1 MAANHAI
8 TDPQHPTFAET
19 PVNATLP
26 VDEALGPDAPESYR
40 SSATDSG
47 RPIREFEAIC
57 AKHNLPCGAPENLVP
72 FLTALAENKLLAMNF
87 WSVVARLSDGR
98 HGPALSQEQILAA
111 IVQAVTGQS
120 KDKIASAQQEPI
132 TQLGRMLAGEDI
144 GTSHPPTALEE
155 LPAATAPQEPSSA
168 PEAPEKSPRSDR
180 HFGVTQLHLDTA
192 EQAADTP
199 PKAAPPSSRRSSSR
213 SRLVLTPD
221 LSRPHA
227 ETDQRPLSHRRA
239 PLRTDPDPQADEPRI
254 SIPLSAYAGQDDQRS
269 PGRRAAAVVLSLALL
284 GGAAVFL
291 LRGVTA
297 WRQPGNTVQQ
307 AFASFAQSTAATF
320 HHVRDA
326 IHGSSTAAHTG
337 VSSDPA
343 LPSTSNPEPPPVTPA
358 AVAPA
363 AASRADSPAT
373 ASISDQSN
381 ASTASPTKANVP
393 NQATSPATTNPR
405 YPPPASRTTSR
416 ARAEEDVASAD
427 DAARDAALTQ
437 VPGTEMRS
445 HLFVSRFPI
454 VPDSAN
460 ADAVS
465 GVVTLHAVITARGTV
480 EHVYAISGPAA
491 LRQAAIDAVSG
502 WRYRPYMLNG
512 QPVDVSTTIRVDFSG
527 NL

>member
-8 TDPQHPTFAET
+8 TDPQHPNSTEM

-26 VDEALGPDAPESYR
+26 VDEALGPDAPEPYR
-40 SSATDSG
+40 SSSPDPG
-47 RPIREFEAIC
+47 RPVREFEAIC
-57 AKHNLPCGAPENLVP
+57 AKHNLACGAPGNLTP
-72 FLTALAENKLLAMNF
+72 FLGALTDNKLLAMNF

-98 HGPALSQEQILAA
+98 HGSALSQEQILAA

-120 KDKIASAQQEPI
+120 KDKMASAQQEPV

-144 GTSHPPTALEE
+144 RTSHPPAAPADTT
-155 LPAATAPQEPSSA
+155 AATAPQEPSSA
-168 PEAPEKSPRSDR
+168 LEEPPRSGWR
-180 HFGVTQLHLDTA
+180 SGVTQLHLDTT
-192 EQAADTP
+192 ERAADTP
-199 PKAAPPSSRRSSSR
+199 PEAPTPSSPRSSIR

-227 ETDQRPLSHRRA
+227 EINQPPLSHRSA
-239 PLRTDPDPQADEPRI
+239 PLRTGPEPDEPRI
-254 SIPLSAYAGQDDQRS
+254 SIPLSAYADQDDARS
-269 PGRRAAAVVLSLALL
+269 PARRAGAVLLTLVLL
-284 GGAAVFL
+284 GGAALFL

-307 AFASFAQSTAATF
+307 AFASFAQSSAATF
-320 HHVRDA
+320 HRVRDA
-326 IHGSSTAAHTG
+326 IHGSSTASNSPI
-337 VSSDPA
+337 SSEPA
-343 LPSTSNPEPPPVTPA
+343 LPSTSNPEPAPVTPA
-358 AVAPA
+358 AVVPPPA
-363 AASRADSPAT
+363 SGAEIAATPST
-373 ASISDQSN
+373 SDQSN
-381 ASTASPTKANVP
+381 ASTASPTKANP
-393 NQATSPATTNPR
+393 PTATTAPTTTISR
-405 YPPPASRTTSR
+405 YAPSTSR
-416 ARAEEDVASAD
+416 STKRAHAEEDVASAD

-437 VPGTEMRS
+437 VPGAEMRS
-445 HLFVSRFPI
+445 HLFASRFPI
-454 VPDSAN
+454 VPDAVN

-480 EHVYAISGPAA
+480 EHVYAISGPPA

>member
-1 MAANHAI
+1 MTAHAHLV
-8 TDPQHPTFAET
+8 DDE
-19 PVNATLP
+19 PV
-26 VDEALGPDAPESYR
+26 AP
-40 SSATDSG
+40 SSADAVDPG

-57 AKHNLPCGAPENLVP
+57 AKHNLACGAPENLVP
-72 FLTALAENKLLAMNF
+72 FLAALAENKLLAMNF

-98 HGPALSQEQILAA
+98 HGPALSQEQILTA

-144 GTSHPPTALEE
+144 GIPHPPAALEE

-180 HFGVTQLHLDTA
+180 HSGVTQLHLRSA
-192 EQAADTP
+192 EQAANP
-199 PKAAPPSSRRSSSR
+199 PLEVADHPSRRSSIR

-227 ETDQRPLSHRRA
+227 ETDQRSLSHRRA
-239 PLRTDPDPQADEPRI
+239 PLRTEPDREADEPRI
-254 SIPLSAYAGQDDQRS
+254 SIPLSAYADQDDARS
-269 PGRRAAAVVLSLALL
+269 PARRLGIVLLALVLL
-284 GGAAVFL
+284 GGAALFL

-307 AFASFAQSTAATF
+307 AFASFAQSTTATF
-320 HHVRDA
+320 HRVRDA
-326 IHGSSTAAHTG
+326 IHGSSTAAHTA
-337 VSSDPA
+337 VNSDPT

-358 AVAPA
+358 AVAPE
-363 AASRADSPAT
+363 AASSAGTT
-373 ASISDQSN
+373 ANTSTSDQSG
-381 ASTASPTKANVP
+381 AFTASPPKVNAP
-393 NQATSPATTNPR
+393 NAATSPATTSPR
-405 YPPPASRTTSR
+405 YAPPATRTTGR

-437 VPGTEMRS
+437 VPGNEMRS
-445 HLFVSRFPI
+445 HLFASRFPI

>member
-1 MAANHAI
+1 MTAHAHVVDDEPVAPSS
-8 TDPQHPTFAET
+8 TDA
-19 PVNATLP
+19 V
-26 VDEALGPDAPESYR
+26 
-40 SSATDSG
+40 DSG
-47 RPIREFEAIC
+47 RPVREFEAIC
-57 AKHNLPCGAPENLVP
+57 AKHNLACGAPENLTA
-72 FLTALAENKLLAMNF
+72 FLAALMDNKLLAMNF

-120 KDKIASAQQEPI
+120 KDNTGSAQQGQI
-132 TQLGRMLAGEDI
+132 DQLGRMLAGEDVA
-144 GTSHPPTALEE
+144 TPHPPAVPEE

-168 PEAPEKSPRSDR
+168 PEDPPRSDR
-180 HFGVTQLHLDTA
+180 HSGVTQLHLDTA

-199 PKAAPPSSRRSSSR
+199 PKAAPLSSRRSSIR

-239 PLRTDPDPQADEPRI
+239 PLRTEPDREADEPRI
-254 SIPLSAYAGQDDQRS
+254 SIPLSAYADQDDARG
-269 PGRRAAAVVLSLALL
+269 PARRLGAVLLALVLL
-284 GGAAVFL
+284 GGAALFL

-307 AFASFAQSTAATF
+307 AFASFAQSTTATF
-320 HHVRDA
+320 HRVRDA
-326 IHGSSTAAHTG
+326 IHGPSSSNIA
-337 VSSDPA
+337 VSSPPA
-343 LPSTSNPEPPPVTPA
+343 LPSPSSSEAAPVIPA
-358 AVAPA
+358 AVAPPV
-363 AASRADSPAT
+363 ASNAPAPDLSSASTPADALPSQSATPSGMPSPAG
-373 ASISDQSN
+373 
-381 ASTASPTKANVP
+381 
-393 NQATSPATTNPR
+393 TNPR
-405 YPPPASRTTSR
+405 HPSPDFHPTNRAS
-416 ARAEEDVASAD
+416 AENTVTAD

-437 VPGTEMRS
+437 VPGNEMRS
-445 HLFVSRFPI
+445 HLFASRFPI